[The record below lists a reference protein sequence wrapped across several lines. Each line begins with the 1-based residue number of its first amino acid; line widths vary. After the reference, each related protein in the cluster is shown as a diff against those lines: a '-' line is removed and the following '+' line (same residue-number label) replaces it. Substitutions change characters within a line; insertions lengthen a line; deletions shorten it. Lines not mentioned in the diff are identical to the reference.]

1 VAEPRK
7 SNVRICQTCKGN
19 GTVSRTKTETVK
31 IDGVKQT
38 VKTTTDVKCPAG
50 CNNGVINIRNI

>member
-1 VAEPRK
+1 MAEPKK
-7 SNVRICQTCKGN
+7 SNVRICQTCKGE
-19 GTVSRTKTETVK
+19 GTITKTKRETVK

-38 VKTTTDVKCPAG
+38 VTTTETVDCPAR